1 MMSPPASHTEP
12 PSKDSDQEDDL
23 FDPLQDY
30 CEDYA
35 WDPSDWDLETGHFSG
50 HWDLSDVD
58 ELMPSS
64 PQSSKASPM
73 LRGSTIFRSPREI
86 RNVPHVELD
95 MSFFQ
100 AKEGNQEGNS
110 NHGTKPL
117 IYSTSL
123 TKHYSFIKKAL
134 EFVNKKW
141 IFFKWILIV
150 LNVVIEVCQATFSQ
164 ENAQGKLSTPFYLK
178 LNILTS
184 AFCLMISLVE
194 TIHEGKKSKV
204 VWRTRGYVGWFYYP
218 GRERRLFGRFS
229 LIFGV
234 FSSMVQLCINLVALV
249 INKNFLKFDTL
260 PLLLSFGYLVA
271 AMVDQEGQ
279 DRTKSE
285 VPDCSWS
292 GVEEVYRYPSFEW
305 NLIQVDSGWSYS
317 SDELLSSITDQFG
330 SYSSLQS
337 IEISSQINY
346 L

>member
-50 HWDLSDVD
+50 HWDLSGVD

-100 AKEGNQEGNS
+100 AKEGNQ
-110 NHGTKPL
+110 
-117 IYSTSL
+117 
-123 TKHYSFIKKAL
+123 
-134 EFVNKKW
+134 
-141 IFFKWILIV
+141 
-150 LNVVIEVCQATFSQ
+150 EVCQATFSQ

-234 FSSMVQLCINLVALV
+234 FSSTVQLCINLVALL